1 MTLANNIVGYNSTS
15 LLDEADELARSR
27 KWTRSFALYIMFC
40 EAMAVGDKIR
50 AETCMKLLESEVMDE
65 LTKPVVLE
73 SEREYDQD
81 N

>member
-40 EAMAVGDKIR
+40 KAMAVGDKIR
-50 AETCMKLLESEVMDE
+50 AEACMNLLESEVMNSLVE
-65 LTKPVVLE
+65 EFPE
-73 SEREYDQD
+73 GNSERVMH
-81 N
+81 